1 MNKGVAT
8 ACVAGGAVGVA
19 QALVGLVFFVRH
31 DPKRAHF
38 LVGLFVGTTLLVAAV
53 SLGQAGLWMAQWNL
67 IFDLSEIDPASAIFD
82 QSGRHMVVRDELR
95 GSFRS
100 LALVAAFCCFFQACL
115 AGHLFATR
123 RYAVGFFALTGGTKH
138 ASPTEKDAV
147 GTETTSLLV
156 V

>member
-67 IFDLSEIDPASAIFD
+67 IFDLSEIDPASASVD
-82 QSGRHMVVRDELR
+82 D
-95 GSFRS
+95 RS
-100 LALVAAFCCFFQACL
+100 CFLSESRLEFTENRAC
-115 AGHLFATR
+115 R
-123 RYAVGFFALTGGTKH
+123 
-138 ASPTEKDAV
+138 SW
-147 GTETTSLLV
+147 
-156 V
+156 